1 MQFFMPSSICNVP
14 LFMNN
19 FLMRGDFDQKV
30 VLQDQSGLLIST
42 AIDGS
47 CFRSSTPTQFDYVD
61 SERTQTEILIQ
72 EPFFAPPFS
81 PTKGDDEIE
90 CPNKS
95 IDPVDSSGY
104 SSDPSFDHHPNF
116 NFPETNSS
124 EPPVTTFTTPSG
136 LVMNVVFNRGSVNTP
151 PPAKHRKFQLGD
163 GSFEVEVDLRERK
176 VVSGKLKEFSRKE
189 LELQTSLVNE
199 MKKKFSETNQ

>member
-1 MQFFMPSSICNVP
+1 MQFFMPLSICNVP

-72 EPFFAPPFS
+72 EPFLAPPFS
-81 PTKGDDEIE
+81 PTKGDEIE
-90 CPNKS
+90 CPGS
-95 IDPVDSSGY
+95 IDPVDDSSSGY
-104 SSDPSFDHHPNF
+104 SSDPSSDHLPYF
-116 NFPETNSS
+116 NFPETNPS

-151 PPAKHRKFQLGD
+151 QPAKHRKFQLED
-163 GSFEVEVDLRERK
+163 GSFEVEVDLREKK
-176 VVSGKLKEFSRKE
+176 VVSGKLREFSRKE